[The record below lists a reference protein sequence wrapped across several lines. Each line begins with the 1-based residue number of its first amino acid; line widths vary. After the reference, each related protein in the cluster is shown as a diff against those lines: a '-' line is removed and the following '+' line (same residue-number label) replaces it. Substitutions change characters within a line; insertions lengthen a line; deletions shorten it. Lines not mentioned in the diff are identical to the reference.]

1 MVEQMKNLF
10 GSSFVSFDN
19 QKLSGDMALQ
29 GSRDGSL
36 ATIDL
41 SSASDRLSCYVVE
54 RLFRKCPSLV
64 HALHA
69 SRTRYI
75 RDDISGETPIF
86 VKMKKFASQGTA
98 VTFPVQTLCFLII
111 ALGSNIQGEVTWT
124 KIRRLRDKVRVF
136 GDDIII
142 PNTGY
147 ADTVRVLT
155 KLGLKVNMEKSFH
168 KGYFRES
175 CGVDAFMGYDI
186 TPCKLTRAVP
196 DGPSSRQAIIDQSNN
211 LYKKG
216 YWVAAKRLES
226 TMGRSINHLPI
237 TALDDSTVGLISF
250 CGRKLDHLAKRWNDS
265 LSRFEWKVLSN
276 KVSIPKVRPGGIPAL
291 LQCFTVAKPRDLP
304 REHGYTGRPK
314 LRDKLRW
321 DPLY

>member
-1 MVEQMKNLF
+1 M
-10 GSSFVSFDN
+10 
-19 QKLSGDMALQ
+19 
-29 GSRDGSL
+29 R
-36 ATIDL
+36 
-41 SSASDRLSCYVVE
+41 
-54 RLFRKCPSLV
+54 
-64 HALHA
+64 
-69 SRTRYI
+69 
-75 RDDISGETPIF
+75 
-86 VKMKKFASQGTA
+86 KFASQGTA

-111 ALGSNIQGEVTWT
+111 ALGCNIRGDVTWT
-124 KIRRLRDKVRVF
+124 KIRKLKDQVRVF

-147 ADTVRVLT
+147 ADTVRVLEG
-155 KLGLKVNMEKSFH
+155 LGLKVNVEKSFH

-211 LYKKG
+211 LFRKG
-216 YWVAAKRLES
+216 YWNASKNLES
-226 TMGRSINHLPI
+226 TMGKAIQALPI
-237 TALDDSTVGLISF
+237 TALDDSTVGLVSY
-250 CGRKLDHLAKRWNDS
+250 CGRKTDHLRKRWNEC
-265 LSRFEWKVLSN
+265 LSRWEWKVLTN
-276 KVSIPKVRPGGIPAL
+276 KVTIPKIRPGGLPAL
-291 LQCFTVAKPRDLP
+291 LQFFTAAKPRSLP